1 MPLQLVYIV
10 YITEKLQ
17 NYYCVKILAMKVLII
32 EDEKKL
38 GRLIKKGLAEENF
51 IVDLVYT
58 GKEALDF
65 LTTQSYDIIILDLM
79 LPDISGKDVVKSIRI
94 NGIKTPVIVLTAKDE
109 VKDKIELLDA
119 GADDY
124 ITKPFNFDELL
135 ARMRAVLRRDK
146 DVKSSVIQIGDL
158 EIDLSKSTVK
168 KSGELLKLSSKEY
181 LLLRYFI
188 LNKGKVLTKD
198 NLINAIYDLS
208 FELNSNAL
216 EVLISRLRTKIE
228 DENHKYIKSVRGL
241 GYIFDENQ

>member
-1 MPLQLVYIV
+1 QLVYIV